1 MKSLEDMID
10 DAAADY
16 AEVEKI
22 LGELR
27 EATLTHIDAA
37 QALMNAERKA
47 IETLEHMPDKYGF
60 IGDMV
65 SGMQEVESHY
75 EAGAMYAMAMN
86 ELPSFERIEEMV
98 HDEYREEI
106 EQRKIEAA
114 EFRLEERMG
123 H

>member
-1 MKSLEDMID
+1 MRSLEDRID

-27 EATLTHIDAA
+27 KATDAYSDAA
-37 QALMNAERKA
+37 QALMDAEKRA
-47 IETLEHMPDKYGF
+47 VEALQRVTDRYGLIEDVVTA
-60 IGDMV
+60 
-65 SGMQEVESHY
+65 MQEVMSPY
-75 EAGAMYAMAMN
+75 EAGTVYRIAMD

-98 HDEYREEI
+98 HDEYIEEI

-114 EFRLEERMG
+114 EERMG